1 MVSASI
7 IECIGGTP
15 LVRLRRLFSHGPQVY
30 GKLELLN
37 PGGSVKDRPARY
49 IIERGLRDGTI
60 APGATIVESSSGNFG
75 IALAMAARI
84 YELDFVCVVDPRI
97 APLNLRI
104 LDQLGARVEMVQRP
118 DPYGGYLHTRLERV
132 QELLAEIPGAYW
144 IDQYANGLN
153 ARCHYDG
160 IGTEI
165 VEALGVE
172 EPVDVFVAAVSTS
185 ATLMGAARRLRETWP
200 DVRVVAVD
208 AQGSV
213 IFGAP
218 ASRRSLPGIGSS
230 RTPELL
236 CEEEVDEVIY
246 VDDYDSARACREL
259 LRGEGILAGGS
270 SGSVIAAVQLLIP
283 TLAPNARV
291 VTVLPDRGER
301 YMDLV
306 YDDAW
311 VEAHRPAAPD
321 IPPDPAAPAPSVS
334 RVALTSRR

>member
-15 LVRLRRLFSHGPQVY
+15 LVRLRRLFDRGPQVY
-30 GKLELLN
+30 AKLELLN

-104 LDQLGARVEMVQRP
+104 LEQLGARVEMVQRP

-132 QELLAEIPGAYW
+132 QELVAEIPGAYW
-144 IDQYANGLN
+144 IDQYANELN
-153 ARCHYDG
+153 AQCHYDG

-165 VEALGVE
+165 VEALSE

-185 ATLMGAARRLRETWP
+185 ATLMGAARRLRDAWP
-200 DVRVVAVD
+200 AIHVVAVD

-213 IFGAP
+213 IFGGP

-236 CEEEVDEVIY
+236 CEDEVDEVIY
-246 VDDYDSARACREL
+246 VDDFDSARGCREL

-270 SGSVIAAVQLLIP
+270 SGAVIAAAQRVVATLPP
-283 TLAPNARV
+283 TARV
-291 VTVLPDRGER
+291 AAVLPDRGER

-311 VEAHRPAAPD
+311 VEAHRPAVPDAP
-321 IPPDPAAPAPSVS
+321 PTA
-334 RVALTSRR
+334 VALTPTP

>member
-15 LVRLRRLFSHGPQVY
+15 LVRLRRLFRDGPQVY

-104 LDQLGARVEMVQRP
+104 LEQLGARVEMVQRP

-132 QELLAEIPGAYW
+132 QELIAELPGAYW
-144 IDQYANGLN
+144 IDQYANELN
-153 ARCHYDG
+153 SRCHYDG
-160 IGTEI
+160 IGSEI
-165 VEALGVE
+165 VEALGE
-172 EPVDVFVAAVSTS
+172 EPVDLFVAAVSTS
-185 ATLMGAARRLRETWP
+185 ATLMGAARRMREAWP
-200 DVRVVAVD
+200 DMRVLAVD

-213 IFGAP
+213 IFGGP

-236 CEEEVDEVIY
+236 CEDEIDDVIY
-246 VDDYDSARACREL
+246 VDDFDSARGCREL

-270 SGSVIAAVQLLIP
+270 SGAVIAAVQRIAGDLP
-283 TLAPNARV
+283 RNARV

-311 VEAHRPAAPD
+311 VEAHRPTVPDVAPPEIAPTAAAIAL
-321 IPPDPAAPAPSVS
+321 IP
-334 RVALTSRR
+334 TS